1 LTGLI
6 GLKLFHKISNSI
18 TKMFLK
24 KEKKFDFN
32 IKTKMKWKNLFEKK
46 KERREKQL
54 KDAYN

>member
-1 LTGLI
+1 
-6 GLKLFHKISNSI
+6 
-18 TKMFLK
+18 MFLK